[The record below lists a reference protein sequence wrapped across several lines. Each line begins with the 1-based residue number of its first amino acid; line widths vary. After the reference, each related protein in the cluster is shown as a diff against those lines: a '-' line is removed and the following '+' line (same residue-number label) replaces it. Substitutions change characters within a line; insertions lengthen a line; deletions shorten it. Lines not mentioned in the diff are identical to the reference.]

1 MNPIYSKPILT
12 TKPGNNDKY
21 INQLKVLNRYDTN
34 QPQLR
39 TTANYDNNL
48 SQFTANN
55 NIQKELIND
64 YNNNQ
69 KKRYVNIDD
78 NIDIYNPNI
87 EYNKYLNTYTNTTLR
102 FVDHYINIDSS
113 LRRKEPLITY
123 DGNYINLSDKSL
135 KLIKDS
141 SLLYVKCN
149 SNLKVNDKIIL
160 EGVTPKVSKFINTDN
175 LVLTENSSEVTITNN
190 DKDIM
195 EYSQIMTMIFI

>member
-1 MNPIYSKPILT
+1 MNPIYNKPRLT

-55 NIQKELIND
+55 NIQKKLIND

-87 EYNKYLNTYTNTTLR
+87 E
-102 FVDHYINIDSS
+102 
-113 LRRKEPLITY
+113 
-123 DGNYINLSDKSL
+123 
-135 KLIKDS
+135 
-141 SLLYVKCN
+141 
-149 SNLKVNDKIIL
+149 
-160 EGVTPKVSKFINTDN
+160 
-175 LVLTENSSEVTITNN
+175 
-190 DKDIM
+190 
-195 EYSQIMTMIFI
+195 